1 MLELQVLLGLNCNF
15 KCSHCLNNSFPG
27 RRDSDLSG
35 KEIMTIVS
43 SVSSNNNIKSI
54 SFSGG
59 EPLLYIKEI
68 DEIIKAIRLVR
79 PDFKFSITTNGSLIK
94 KNYNAIRD
102 LKIDYCLLSYDK
114 EHEDFFKVKDFKT
127 ALGLAKSLF
136 QSIEINMT
144 YENEP
149 QISLLKEYLLTENIK
164 VNFNKKVISGRNHSP
179 RNDQDS
185 INSELRTF
193 SPLTCPN
200 LKTNQRYGKVTYIP
214 KKGYSTCCGPVLFDN
229 LISTHTSCF
238 EDLNRLN
245 DNLLNKLLLKFQSSE
260 LSLSSDLACH
270 NCASIFKNFS
280 EKELRMFLNTNS
292 WDNLILEWNEDRLN
306 TYNKL
311 FNPKYVKKVEINSFQ
326 NYLSNHNLDYSS
338 SNLKVSS
345 GDKLS
350 TEQIELFSE
359 FTIDSFYKVH
369 TKYYSS
375 SDIFRFKK
383 DQNIFFNLPYKYIYH
398 TYNNKILAYF
408 TACEIETHPVFK
420 EKTWHIGYWG
430 MSPILEKNDRD
441 LVKLS
446 WATMLQELN
455 TKAAIGAN
463 IDYFNTPAKAMSE
476 KFNFKT
482 LGLRLDPRQ

>member
-1 MLELQVLLGLNCNF
+1 MFELQVLLGLNCNF

-27 RRDSDLSG
+27 RRDSDLSET
-35 KEIMTIVS
+35 EILNLTS
-43 SVSSNNNIKSI
+43 SVLANDNIKSI

-68 DEIIKAIRLVR
+68 NEIIKAIRLVR
-79 PDFKFSITTNGSLIK
+79 PDFKFSLTTNGSLIEK
-94 KNYNAIRD
+94 SYNAIRD

-114 EHEDFFKVKDFKT
+114 EHEDFFKAKDFET
-127 ALGLAKSLF
+127 VLRLAKSLF
-136 QSIEINMT
+136 GSIEINIT

-149 QISLLKEYLLTENIK
+149 QINHLKEYLLNENIK
-164 VNFNKKVISGRNHSP
+164 VNFNKKVISGRN
-179 RNDQDS
+179 RNASTDRDL
-185 INSELRTF
+185 INSKLKTF
-193 SPLTCPN
+193 IPLTCPN
-200 LKTNQRYGKVTYIP
+200 LKTDQRHSKITYIP
-214 KKGYSTCCGPVLFDN
+214 KKGYSTCCGPVIFDN
-229 LISTHTSCF
+229 LVGTQTSCF
-238 EDLNRLN
+238 GDLNKLN

-270 NCASIFKNFS
+270 NCAYIFKNFS
-280 EKELRMFLNTNS
+280 EKELRMFLNINS
-292 WDNLILEWNEDRLN
+292 WDNLILEWNDGRLN

-311 FNPKYVKKVEINSFQ
+311 FNPKYVKKVEINSFH
-326 NYLSNHNLDYSS
+326 NYLSNHNLDYLS
-338 SNLKVSS
+338 SNLKVFS

-369 TKYYSS
+369 TEYYSS
-375 SDIFRFKK
+375 SDILRFKK

-398 TYNNKILAYF
+398 TYNDKILAYF
-408 TACEIETHPVFK
+408 TACEIEAHPLFK
-420 EKTWHIGYWG
+420 EKTWHVGYWG

-463 IDYFNTPAKAMSE
+463 IDYFNTPANVMSE

-482 LGLRLDPRQ
+482 IGLRLDPRK